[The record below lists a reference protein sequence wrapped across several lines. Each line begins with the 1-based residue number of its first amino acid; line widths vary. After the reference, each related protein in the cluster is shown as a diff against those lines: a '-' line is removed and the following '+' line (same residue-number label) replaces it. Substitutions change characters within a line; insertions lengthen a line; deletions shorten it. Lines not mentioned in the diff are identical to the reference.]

1 MRNPKSL
8 FNKACVFMNSI
19 PVGSTYKTSDYRKTV
34 GQHETSTRWKRS
46 GNVPT
51 YITLGYRGRLRQ
63 AGFTKQVKRGE
74 WMVLQHIPIWFDSG
88 HLTFIL
94 NGLWDSKTNTRLE
107 KYDGMTKTEIL
118 AKLDHDRHH
127 PNGVI
132 AKQDYEESFRSQ
144 FSVSEIPSISVT
156 TKIHEDTLLREQYP
170 HNIEGDTMFKL
181 EKSIPCSIEK
191 ISREESAFVN
201 NPKPKYDIAEI
212 TNLGLLRSSIS
223 TLDLITT
230 KDSVLHAR
238 VINAI
243 VILQDIETSMSG
255 KIDAQLF
262 NGKL

>member
-1 MRNPKSL
+1 MRNPNSL
-8 FNKACVFMNSI
+8 FNKACVFINNTPI
-19 PVGSTYKTSDYRKTV
+19 GSTYKTSEYKTV
-34 GQHETSTRWKRS
+34 VGVHETYTRWKRS
-46 GNVPT
+46 NDCPKYV
-51 YITLGYRGRLRQ
+51 TLGYRGKLRQ

-74 WMVLQHIPIWFDSG
+74 WMVLSHIPNWFDSG
-88 HLTFIL
+88 HLTFII
-94 NGLWDSKTNTRLE
+94 NGLWDSKTNKRLE

-127 PNGVI
+127 PYRVTKTI
-132 AKQDYEESFRSQ
+132 VPPFIPIQKESLPSQ
-144 FSVSEIPSISVT
+144 GM
-156 TKIHEDTLLREQYP
+156 IHLDDIKLRAAFP
-170 HNIEGDTMFKL
+170 HNIERGAIVKP
-181 EKSIPCSIEK
+181 EKTIPCTIEK

-243 VILQDIETSMSG
+243 AILQDIEKSMSS

>member
-1 MRNPKSL
+1 MRNPESL
-8 FNKACVFMNSI
+8 FNKACVFMNNI

-34 GQHETSTRWKRS
+34 GQHETSTS
-46 GNVPT
+46 T

-63 AGFTKQVKRGE
+63 AGFTCQVKRGE
-74 WMVLQHIPIWFDSG
+74 WKILQHIPSWFDSG

-94 NGLWDSKTNTRLE
+94 NGLWDSKTNTKLTQ
-107 KYDGMTKTEIL
+107 YDGMTKSEII

-132 AKQDYEESFRSQ
+132 QKQESNISPFIESILST
-144 FSVSEIPSISVT
+144 FIPISKKAIT
-156 TKIHEDTLLREQYP
+156 RDEDSKLREKYP
-170 HNIEGDTMFKL
+170 HNIEGPEMFKT
-181 EKSIPCSIEK
+181 EGFVGCVIEK
-191 ISREESAFVN
+191 IAKSESQFAN
-201 NPKPKYDIAEI
+201 TTKPKYDIAEI
-212 TNLGLLRSSIS
+212 SNLGLLRSSIS
-223 TLDLITT
+223 TLDLIIT

-243 VILQDIETSMSG
+243 AILQDIKKSMSG